1 MVTTALRRKLWA
13 AISTVGTD
21 KACRRAMKPLHSVA
35 QYLGGHKNMTTIRTR
50 ILRFAAA
57 GGIIAGAAMAVP
69 VHAFADCSNYGGG
82 KCGAASSVP
91 TPTTKVSAASTSPD
105 SSLPFTGGDV
115 VGLSLIG
122 IGAVAGGTA
131 LVRSGRRKAVG
142 A

>member
-1 MVTTALRRKLWA
+1 MVTTAFREKLWA

-21 KACRRAMKPLHSVA
+21 KACRREMKPLHSVA
-35 QYLGGHKNMTTIRTR
+35 QYLGGRTKMTTIRTR
-50 ILRFAAA
+50 FLRFAAA
-57 GGIIAGAAMAVP
+57 GGIIAGFAMLP
-69 VHAFADCSNYGGG
+69 GHAFAECNAYAGGN
-82 KCGAASSVP
+82 CGGASSVP
-91 TPTTKVSAASTSPD
+91 TPTSGVSATTSN
-105 SSLPFTGGDV
+105 SGTLPFTGGDV

>member
-1 MVTTALRRKLWA
+1 
-13 AISTVGTD
+13 
-21 KACRRAMKPLHSVA
+21 
-35 QYLGGHKNMTTIRTR
+35 MTTIRTR

-57 GGIIAGAAMAVP
+57 GGIIAGAAMLPAS
-69 VHAFADCSNYGGG
+69 AFATCNNYGGG
-82 KCGAASSVP
+82 SCGSATSVP
-91 TPTTKVSAASTSPD
+91 TPTTAVSATTTSND
-105 SSLPFTGGDV
+105 GSLPFTGGDV

>member
-1 MVTTALRRKLWA
+1 
-13 AISTVGTD
+13 
-21 KACRRAMKPLHSVA
+21 MKPLHSVA

-69 VHAFADCSNYGGG
+69 VHAFADCNNYGGG

-91 TPTTKVSAASTSPD
+91 TPTTKVSAASSSPD

>member
-1 MVTTALRRKLWA
+1 
-13 AISTVGTD
+13 
-21 KACRRAMKPLHSVA
+21 
-35 QYLGGHKNMTTIRTR
+35 MTTIRTR

-57 GGIIAGAAMAVP
+57 GGIVAGAAMLP
-69 VHAFADCSNYGGG
+69 VRAFADCNNYGGG
-82 KCGAASSVP
+82 KCGSESSAP
-91 TPTTKVSAASTSPD
+91 TPTTKVSAESTSPT

-131 LVRSGRRKAVG
+131 LVRSGRRKAAG

>member
-1 MVTTALRRKLWA
+1 
-13 AISTVGTD
+13 
-21 KACRRAMKPLHSVA
+21 
-35 QYLGGHKNMTTIRTR
+35 MTTIRTR
-50 ILRFAAA
+50 ILRIAAV
-57 GGIIAGAAMAVP
+57 GGIVAGAAMLP
-69 VHAFADCSNYGGG
+69 TSAFADCNNYGGG
-82 KCGAASSVP
+82 KCGAATSVP
-91 TPTTKVSAASTSPD
+91 TPTSKVSAASTSPG

>member
-1 MVTTALRRKLWA
+1 
-13 AISTVGTD
+13 
-21 KACRRAMKPLHSVA
+21 
-35 QYLGGHKNMTTIRTR
+35 MTTIRTR

-57 GGIIAGAAMAVP
+57 GGIVAGAAMAVP
-69 VHAFADCSNYGGG
+69 VHAFADCNNYGGG
-82 KCGAASSVP
+82 SCGSATSVP
-91 TPTTKVSAASTSPD
+91 TPTPTTAVSAAASSPG

-131 LVRSGRRKAVG
+131 LVRSGRRKAAG